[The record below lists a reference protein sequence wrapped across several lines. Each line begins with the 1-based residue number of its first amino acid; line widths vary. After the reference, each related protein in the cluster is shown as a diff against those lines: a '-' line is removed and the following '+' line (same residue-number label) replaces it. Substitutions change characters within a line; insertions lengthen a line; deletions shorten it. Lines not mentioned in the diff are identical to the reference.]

1 MNLLIIGPH
10 LMVILDVD
18 NNTECYVST
27 GHLPEGVYTYSV
39 VVCDLFNEC
48 GSAEHTLIVTEPN
61 ETPIVNAGEDLALDL
76 DVDCLPNDGLYPI
89 MLNGSGYDAE
99 DDVIISYTWF
109 DNSDDSIVCSNTANE
124 QDCIIDK
131 PEGEHCFTYENTDIY
146 GAQGTDVVCYY
157 VREYDLNTDPISD
170 AGSDQC
176 VDEGSPIILDGCNS
190 HDLEDCNLEYK
201 WFKGDT
207 IISNEC
213 TAIDV
218 AQNVDENSPEF
229 NIYISSH

>member
-1 MNLLIIGPH
+1 
-10 LMVILDVD
+10 
-18 NNTECYVST
+18 
-27 GHLPEGVYTYSV
+27 
-39 VVCDLFNEC
+39 
-48 GSAEHTLIVTEPN
+48 
-61 ETPIVNAGEDLALDL
+61 
-76 DVDCLPNDGLYPI
+76 

-207 IISNEC
+207 IISNQC

-229 NIYISSH
+229 NTYTLVVTDPYGNTNSDNVTVQIDNINVAPEIVNISDDLI